1 MNITDIFEYLGT
13 FAFAISGIRF
23 AAAKRFDWF
32 GAYVVGFATAI
43 GGGTIRDVLLD
54 TTPFWMN
61 NANYLICTAVAL
73 LTVIVFRKYIVKF
86 NRTLFVFDAIGL
98 SFFTIVGMQK
108 SIDFGQPFWVAMI
121 MGVLTG
127 CAGGIMRDVLINDV
141 PIVFKKEIYAM
152 ASVFGGIVFYV
163 CWRLGMSLMFAEI
176 AGAVAVFA
184 LRVYSVMKN
193 IDLPQMKE
201 EEHDE

>member
-176 AGAVAVFA
+176 SGAVAVFA

>member
-61 NANYLICTAVAL
+61 NANYLTCTAVAL

-108 SIDFGQPFWVAMI
+108 SIDFGQPFWAMI

>member
-1 MNITDIFEYLGT
+1 
-13 FAFAISGIRF
+13 
-23 AAAKRFDWF
+23 
-32 GAYVVGFATAI
+32 
-43 GGGTIRDVLLD
+43 
-54 TTPFWMN
+54 
-61 NANYLICTAVAL
+61 
-73 LTVIVFRKYIVKF
+73 VFRKYIVKF

>member
-61 NANYLICTAVAL
+61 NANCLICTAVAL

>member
-73 LTVIVFRKYIVKF
+73 LMVIVFRKYIVKF